1 MGHVVGVKFRDQG
14 QVYYFDARPYVVK
27 TGDVVLVKTDE
38 GLGLGNVVDQRSAPP
53 GDLAE
58 DALKPIFR
66 LATPEDLK
74 EEEENKKLAREAF
87 THCRDCISSHKLEMK
102 LVDVEVYFDRSK
114 MVFYFTAPGRI
125 DFREL
130 VKDLVRAYRTRIE
143 LRQIGV
149 RHETQMLGAMGNC
162 GQVCCCRRFLRKFEP
177 VTIKMAKDQ
186 NLFLNPAK
194 ISGVCGRLLCCLAY
208 EKDSYADFQKRVPRM
223 GKKFNTSLGP
233 MKTLRS
239 NMFRDSV
246 IVLTEDNQEREV
258 SLDEWQEIVTGKPVT
273 RSATPP
279 GKPVHEARRPEPG
292 SRKRDTGRKPVRKQ
306 EEGQEGKKPTPADK
320 QPSTP
325 KERGGK
331 PPRKPKKEPRPAGSG
346 APGDKKKP
354 GSKPKPQPPKK
365 QDKKQDKDGKPDAPK
380 KGVSKKRKPSRKRRS
395 RKKPASKKPAA
406 SS

>member
-14 QVYYFDARPYVVK
+14 QIYYFDARPYVVK
-27 TGDVVLVKTDE
+27 TGDVVLVKTEE

-53 GDLAE
+53 GELTE
-58 DALKPIFR
+58 DVLKPIYR
-66 LATPEDLK
+66 LATPEDLR
-74 EEEENKKLAREAF
+74 EREENEKLAREAF
-87 THCRDCISSHKLEMK
+87 QHCRECIVSHKLEMK
-102 LVDVEVYFDRSK
+102 LVDVDVYFDRSK

-149 RHETQMLGAMGNC
+149 RHETQMLGAVGNC

-208 EKDSYADFQKRVPRM
+208 EKDCYADFQKRVPKM

-246 IVLTEDNQEREV
+246 VVLTEDNQEREV
-258 SLDEWQEIVTGKPVT
+258 SLDEWHEIVTGKPVT
-273 RSATPP
+273 RHPHPP
-279 GKPVHEARRPEPG
+279 GKPVSESGRPEQPE
-292 SRKRDTGRKPVRKQ
+292 RRNRNV
-306 EEGQEGKKPTPADK
+306 DK
-320 QPSTP
+320 QPVAQEEVSP
-325 KERGGK
+325 EGK
-331 PPRKPKKEPRPAGSG
+331 PRSTDKPARSRDRGDRPPKKPKKGPRPSGGSG
-346 APGDKKKP
+346 EKKKP
-354 GSKPKPQPPKK
+354 GKTKSPQKQDPNKKTDAPPKGANK
-365 QDKKQDKDGKPDAPK
+365 R
-380 KGVSKKRKPSRKRRS
+380 RKPSRKRRS
-395 RKKPASKKPAA
+395 RKKSGPKKPTA

>member
-38 GLGLGNVVDQRSAPP
+38 GLGLGRVVDRRTSPP
-53 GDLAE
+53 AHVAE
-58 DALKPIFR
+58 ESLKPIFR
-66 LATPEDLK
+66 LATEDDLK
-74 EEEENKKLAREAF
+74 EHGENKNLVKEAF
-87 THCRDCISSHKLEMK
+87 ALCRECIVSHRLEMK

-130 VKDLVRAYRTRIE
+130 VKDLVRTYRTRIE

-149 RHETQMLGAMGNC
+149 RHETQMLGAVGNC

-208 EKDSYADFQKRVPRM
+208 EKDTYADFQKRVPKM
-223 GKKFNTSLGP
+223 GKTFNTSLGP

-239 NMFRDSV
+239 NLFRDSV
-246 IVLTEDNQEREV
+246 IVLTEDRQEREV
-258 SLDEWQEIVTGKPVT
+258 SLDEWHEIVTGKPVT
-273 RSATPP
+273 HHPSPP
-279 GKPVHEARRPEPG
+279 GKSIHETRRTESAP
-292 SRKRDTGRKPVRKQ
+292 RKRDTARKPAKR
-306 EEGQEGKKPTPADK
+306 EEQGQEGEKAGPSDKPSRSKDR
-320 QPSTP
+320 S
-325 KERGGK
+325 GK
-331 PPRKPKKEPRPAGSG
+331 PPRKTKKGQRPAGSG
-346 APGDKKKP
+346 APGEKKKP
-354 GSKPKPQPPKK
+354 TKPKPQAP
-365 QDKKQDKDGKPDAPK
+365 KKQDKDGKPDSPK
-380 KGVSKKRKPSRKRRS
+380 KGAGKRRKPSRKRRS
-395 RKKPASKKPAA
+395 RKKPGQKKPTA

>member
-14 QVYYFDARPYVVK
+14 QVYYFDARPYVVNV
-27 TGDVVLVKTDE
+27 GDVVLVKTDE
-38 GLGLGNVVDQRSAPP
+38 GLGLGHVVDQRTAPP
-53 GDLAE
+53 ADMAE
-58 DALKPIFR
+58 DVLKPIFR

-74 EEEENKKLAREAF
+74 EQEENKKLAREAF
-87 THCRDCISSHKLEMK
+87 AHCRECIATHKLEMK

-208 EKDSYADFQKRVPRM
+208 EKDTYADFQKRVPRM
-223 GKKFNTSLGP
+223 GKRFNTSLGP

-239 NMFRDSV
+239 NLFRDSV
-246 IVLTEDNQEREV
+246 VVLTEDNQEREV
-258 SLDEWQEIVTGKPVT
+258 SLDEWHEIVTGRPVS
-273 RSATPP
+273 RQPHAP
-279 GKPVHEARRPEPG
+279 GKPVHETRRPEPS
-292 SRKRDTGRKPVRKQ
+292 SRKRDAAKPQGKNGDRGAGGKKQAAGGDKPARPKGGNKPARKPRKASRPS
-306 EEGQEGKKPTPADK
+306 GTPDEK
-320 QPSTP
+320 Q
-325 KERGGK
+325 RQGK
-331 PPRKPKKEPRPAGSG
+331 PRAQ
-346 APGDKKKP
+346 
-354 GSKPKPQPPKK
+354 QPI
-365 QDKKQDKDGKPDAPK
+365 KQDKDTPPDGPPK
-380 KGVSKKRKPSRKRRS
+380 GGNKRRKPSRKRRP
-395 RKKPASKKPAA
+395 RKKPGQTKPGT